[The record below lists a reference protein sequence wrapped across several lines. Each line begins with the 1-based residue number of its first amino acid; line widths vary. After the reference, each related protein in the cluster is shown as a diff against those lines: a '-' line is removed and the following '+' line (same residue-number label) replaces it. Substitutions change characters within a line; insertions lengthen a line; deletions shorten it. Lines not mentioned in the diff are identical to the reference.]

1 MNRLSRITI
10 AAIIGLQAMFWLAA
24 FVLMKLTPQ
33 VAQDSQQTAPATGA
47 GNIIAVEMNDNL
59 RFAPTEITIKTG
71 DTVEWRNTGSVRHTV
86 TADPGRAPGS
96 KNIALPAGAETFD
109 SGWVK
114 GGQSFRYTFS
124 EPGVYRYICLP
135 HEGARM
141 FGTVIVGK
149 DT

>member
-1 MNRLSRITI
+1 MKRVSRITI
-10 AAIIGLQAMFWLAA
+10 TTIAVIIGLQAIFWLAA

-33 VAQDSQQTAPATGA
+33 VTQDAEMTARGTGA
-47 GNIIAVEMNDNL
+47 GTIIAVEMNDNL
-59 RFAPTEITIKTG
+59 RFAPTEITIKAG

-96 KNIALPAGAETFD
+96 KNMALSAGAETFD

-114 GGQSFRYTFS
+114 GGQVFRYTFR
-124 EPGVYRYICLP
+124 EPGVYRYVCIP

-141 FGTVIVGK
+141 LGTVIVG
-149 DT
+149 

>member
-1 MNRLSRITI
+1 MKSLSRITI
-10 AAIIGLQAMFWLAA
+10 VTIAVIIGLQAIFWLAA
-24 FVLMKLTPQ
+24 FLLMKLTPQ
-33 VAQDSQQTAPATGA
+33 VTQDSRQTAQATGA
-47 GNIIAVEMNDNL
+47 GNIIAVEMNDDL
-59 RFAPTEITIKTG
+59 RFAPTEITIKAG
-71 DTVEWRNTGSVRHTV
+71 DTVEWRNTGSVRHTA

-114 GGQSFRYTFS
+114 GGQVFRYTFS

-141 FGTVIVGK
+141 FGTVIVG
-149 DT
+149 